1 MTDIA
6 APTRQNHDQESIL
19 LVAAEIFIQHGYDAT
34 SMGMLAEKLGITKSA
49 IYHHVPSKEY
59 LLQLALDRALDSLE
73 AILIDPLA
81 STGSAIDKL
90 MYVLRS
96 SVGVLTDQLP
106 FVTLLLR
113 LRGNTELERNA
124 LERRRAFNQ
133 VVADLVDEARNEG
146 DIRRDIDPRTTTR
159 LLFGMIGSVVDW
171 YKPGGPVSAED
182 VANDVVTVAFAGVRS
197 SCSGSALLSRFEQG
211 QQ

>member
-1 MTDIA
+1 MTDTTTS
-6 APTRQNHDQESIL
+6 TRQNQTQESIL
-19 LVAAEIFIQHGYDAT
+19 RVAAEVFIQHGYDAT
-34 SMGMLAEKLGITKSA
+34 SMGQLATKLGITKSA

-73 AILIDPLA
+73 AILVDPLA
-81 STGSAIDKL
+81 STGPAIDRL

-133 VVADLVDEARNEG
+133 VIAGLVDQARADG
-146 DIRRDIDPRTTTR
+146 DIRSDIDPRTTTR

-171 YKPGGPVSAED
+171 YRPGGPVTAD
-182 VANDVVTVAFAGVRS
+182 AVANDVVAVAFGGVR
-197 SCSGSALLSRFEQG
+197 R
-211 QQ
+211 

>member
-1 MTDIA
+1 MSDTV
-6 APTRQNHDQESIL
+6 APTRQNQTQESIL
-19 LVAAEIFIQHGYDAT
+19 LVAAEVFIQHGYDAT

-73 AILIDPLA
+73 AVLVDPLA
-81 STGSAIDKL
+81 STGPAIDRL

-96 SVGVLTDQLP
+96 AVGVLTDQLP

-113 LRGNTELERNA
+113 LRGNTELERTA
-124 LERRRAFNQ
+124 LERRRAFNH
-133 VVADLVDEARNEG
+133 VIADLVDEARTDG
-146 DIRRDIDPRTTTR
+146 DIRSDIDPRTATR

-171 YKPGGPVSAED
+171 YRPDGPVTAED
-182 VANDVVTVAFAGVRS
+182 VANDVVSVAFGGVRT
-197 SCSGSALLSRFEQG
+197 Q
-211 QQ
+211 

>member
-1 MTDIA
+1 MTDTA
-6 APTRQNHDQESIL
+6 ATVRQNHDQESIL
-19 LVAAEIFIQHGYDAT
+19 LVAAEVFIQHGYEAT
-34 SMGMLAEKLGITKSA
+34 SMGVLAENLGITKSA

-59 LLQLALDRALDSLE
+59 LLQLALDRALERLE

-81 STGSAIDKL
+81 STGSAIDRL

-113 LRGNTELERNA
+113 LRGNTEIERNA
-124 LERRRAFNQ
+124 LDRRRAFNQ
-133 VVADLVDEARNEG
+133 VVADLVDEARNDG
-146 DIRRDIDPRTTTR
+146 DIRSDIDPRTTTR

-171 YKPGGPVSAED
+171 YKPGGPVSTED
-182 VANDVVTVAFAGVRS
+182 VANDVVTIAFGGVRTP
-197 SCSGSALLSRFEQG
+197 
-211 QQ
+211 

>member
-1 MTDIA
+1 MTDTA

-19 LVAAEIFIQHGYDAT
+19 RVAAEVFIQHGYDAT
-34 SMGMLAEKLGITKSA
+34 SMGQLAEKLGITKSA

-73 AILIDPLA
+73 AILVDPLA
-81 STGSAIDKL
+81 STGPAIDRL

-124 LERRRAFNQ
+124 LDRRRAFNQ
-133 VVADLVDEARNEG
+133 VVADLVDEARNDG
-146 DIRRDIDPRTTTR
+146 DIRKDIDPRTTTR

-182 VANDVVTVAFAGVRS
+182 VANDVVAVAFGGVRT
-197 SCSGSALLSRFEQG
+197 Q
-211 QQ
+211 